1 MSTAEQSSTH
11 HRSSLWA
18 MGQGGHTPEGSRFS
32 ATLPSA
38 IRLALLIPFSGN
50 YSPTHLATRP
60 LQDHMSSSLLPQW
73 AGANKGGCSLQ
84 AVTIGDQSL
93 PQKFRTGIQKSF
105 PGSLWV
111 AEPALYKPG
120 SSQWCLFSVSE
131 LDPQQMLRDR
141 VRWGGNYAA
150 RSRDEGTP
158 SWHWTLWFQA
168 FLRQGCIPASLG
180 STGHVLM
187 LVINLFFFA

>member
-11 HRSSLWA
+11 RRSSLWA

-50 YSPTHLATRP
+50 YSPTRLATRP
-60 LQDHMSSSLLPQW
+60 FQDHMSSSLLPQW

-105 PGSLWV
+105 PGSLRV

-131 LDPQQMLRDR
+131 LDPQQMLRDSQVGR
-141 VRWGGNYAA
+141 ELCSKKQRWGNTLMTLDSLVPGFSEA
-150 RSRDEGTP
+150 RMHP
-158 SWHWTLWFQA
+158 CPW
-168 FLRQGCIPASLG
+168 
-180 STGHVLM
+180 VLQVM
-187 LVINLFFFA
+187 S